1 MVVVDPCIP
10 SSCPLMCSEGQSREP
25 EENVFWRFR
34 RTMKTNSLTNCGLK
48 DKPAESSTLPMVERL
63 YGVPWGP
70 ISLVPA
76 HDERDHV
83 RLFGQPVGVHIQCK
97 GLHRKLSARL
107 KEKNYH
113 CPTSNTYR
121 QSWVRHSE
129 ATDIIPRGMVV
140 NTAHELKVFERTS

>member
-34 RTMKTNSLTNCGLK
+34 KTMKTNSLTNCGLK
-48 DKPAESSTLPMVERL
+48 DKPAESGTLPMVERL
-63 YGVPWGP
+63 YGVPWGL

-83 RLFGQPVGVHIQCK
+83 RLFGQPMGVHIQCK
-97 GLHRKLSARL
+97 GLHRKLNAWL
-107 KEKNYH
+107 KGENCYH
-113 CPTSNTYR
+113 PTSNTYR
-121 QSWVRHSE
+121 QSRVGHCE
-129 ATDIIPRGMVV
+129 ATDIIPRGMVI

>member
-1 MVVVDPCIP
+1 
-10 SSCPLMCSEGQSREP
+10 
-25 EENVFWRFR
+25 
-34 RTMKTNSLTNCGLK
+34 MKTNSLTNCGLK